1 MFAAFFCKEETI
13 SPSQTKNAESD
24 EEIINYNAVQDLNI
38 ESSFLDNYSTQKVI
52 LNNTILSINQ
62 ILFRFFIERKG
73 QFLDCSVF

>member
-38 ESSFLDNYSTQKVI
+38 ESSFLDIYSTQKVI
-52 LNNTILSINQ
+52 LNNTILSMN
-62 ILFRFFIERKG
+62 
-73 QFLDCSVF
+73 